1 MITHHQVQLEPITH
15 ERHGISQAKSLIFN
29 ARPSHVDIAMKR
41 TSIELNGLPLYVS
54 TKSAASPGFA
64 SLTNAM
70 DRLGE
75 KSLHAQKIC
84 QIFSENWVEI
94 CCEPYYS

>member
-1 MITHHQVQLEPITH
+1 MT
-15 ERHGISQAKSLIFN
+15 
-29 ARPSHVDIAMKR
+29 MKR
-41 TSIELNGLPLYVS
+41 TSIELNGLPLYAS
-54 TKSAASPGFA
+54 TKSAASPGLA

-70 DRLGE
+70 DRFGA

-84 QIFSENWVEI
+84 QIFPENWVEI